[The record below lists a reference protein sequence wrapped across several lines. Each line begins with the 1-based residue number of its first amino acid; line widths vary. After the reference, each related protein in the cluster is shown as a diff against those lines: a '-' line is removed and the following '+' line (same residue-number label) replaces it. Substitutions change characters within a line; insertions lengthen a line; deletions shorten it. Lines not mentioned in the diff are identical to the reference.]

1 VESPIR
7 ISKERSMNTSQVI
20 NAAREAIIAKGLE
33 VQTSISSDTS
43 LLLGVRSKRH
53 HRVFGPATPLVCWT
67 DAFEYATGK
76 SWVSLL
82 TNWRK
87 TAPVR
92 PAKIGTSNRGELML
106 IAGNALAVEKELN
119 ELENSGKLLSAV
131 YTRRGQR
138 QTIVH
143 AEVI

>member
-1 VESPIR
+1 
-7 ISKERSMNTSQVI
+7 
-20 NAAREAIIAKGLE
+20 
-33 VQTSISSDTS
+33 
-43 LLLGVRSKRH
+43 
-53 HRVFGPATPLVCWT
+53 
-67 DAFEYATGK
+67 
-76 SWVSLL
+76 
-82 TNWRK
+82 
-87 TAPVR
+87 
-92 PAKIGTSNRGELML
+92 ML

>member
-1 VESPIR
+1 
-7 ISKERSMNTSQVI
+7 MNTSQVI

-53 HRVFGPATPLVCWT
+53 HRVFGP
-67 DAFEYATGK
+67 GK